1 MKKRKLILPS
11 IALAIVA
18 AFGLAAC
25 GGSSNNSGG
34 QSQNQGSS
42 EPQSLGEI
50 TITAEGKTDLIV
62 GETVQLRASVEGV
75 TWKSRSDAV
84 ATVDA
89 NGLVTAVGAGSVK
102 IRAEKDNYD
111 TGSITITVSKAPEK
125 EAHTIIDLEHADHY
139 SPTDIWGM
147 DLSAY
152 GMGFMGPG
160 DSPVEDNSGATE
172 DGHSLGWLQQ
182 GCKETLTFTSNK
194 AVEVEIGI
202 SMAYNAEMNLASALS
217 VKFNNNAIDMTGKVC
232 EGPEDGDNN
241 NYYDWHTTS
250 FGKVNLI
257 QGNNVLEIE
266 MIGQGPNMD
275 VLKIYSD
282 DKALQIAVV
291 DPVAKPKIEVTPAEV
306 EIFVGDTQQL
316 TTTAQGVTY
325 TSADPTVASVSE
337 TGLVT
342 GLKQGQTSITV
353 EKEGMKKA
361 TVSVKVTNKPVA
373 GQIVLEAEEA
383 TLSEGAQVEN
393 DNNASGTKS
402 VGYLSDGLSITFT
415 YNATEA
421 KEMKL
426 SVVGSSA
433 LMSWDNYPT
442 IVVSDQSLADSMTLS
457 FNDAAIDLTGKVF
470 EGSDSASM
478 SNFRLWH
485 EVDLG
490 NVNLKVGENKFVIT
504 AIGQGPNIDC
514 LKLTDPN
521 AQQGGQ
527 ENPPA
532 VTKYNVTFNA
542 NGGSGEMAAV
552 EVEEGS
558 EYTLPACAFT
568 APAGRVFAGWD
579 HTVQINQWQSTTT
592 TYQAGDKVTVS
603 ADMAFTAHWSYQK
616 DTPVDLTSAYY
627 AEAEAA
633 ELAGGAKVEA
643 KDDAH
648 GGKSVGYMS
657 AGASITLQFHA
668 SAAGKATLILLASSA
683 SANWN
688 VQPVQYYDQDLA
700 STTSIKVN
708 GVDVD
713 LTGKGL
719 NGADAPAFSQV
730 NLGEFDV
737 VAGNNTIVISAIA
750 QSCNID
756 AIAVV
761 SSLTLSDPLPPA
773 GLMFAELED
782 ATFERLEGQTAEDT
796 LTVVDQA
803 DAHGGKAVTNFKQG
817 SKVTVRI
824 NASAAGKVGLKLIC
838 ASTYVQNAW
847 GNDYMF
853 SQTIADALSVK
864 VNSNAVD
871 LTGKKIGSDW
881 SQVNYFDWTTLDLG
895 EIDVQLGEN
904 VIVLEALNEF
914 APNLDALRIQGSETL
929 TVTVL

>member
-1 MKKRKLILPS
+1 MKKSKLILPS
-11 IALAIVA
+11 IGLAIIA
-18 AFGLAAC
+18 AMGLVAC
-25 GGSSNNSGG
+25 GGGSNGGSQQGTSSV
-34 QSQNQGSS
+34 
-42 EPQSLGEI
+42 QSLGEI
-50 TITAEGKTDLIV
+50 TITAEGNKTDLLV
-62 GETVQLRASVEGV
+62 GEQVQLHASVEGV
-75 TWKSRSDAV
+75 SWKTRAAAV
-84 ATVDA
+84 ATVDDS
-89 NGLVTAVGAGSVK
+89 GLVTAVGAGSVK
-102 IRAEKDNYD
+102 IRAEKDGYD
-111 TGSITITVSKAPEK
+111 TGSITINVSKVPERAWK
-125 EAHTIIDLEHADHY
+125 YEVRLEEADHY
-139 SPTDIWGM
+139 DPDDFWGM

-152 GMGFMGPG
+152 GYGIMGPG
-160 DSPVEDNSGATE
+160 DSPIENNNGKTDDST
-172 DGHSLGWLQQ
+172 SLGYLQT
-182 GCKETLTFTSNK
+182 GCKETMTFTSDK
-194 AVEVEIGI
+194 AAQVELGVT
-202 SMAYNAEMNLASALS
+202 MAYNADTALDGVIT
-217 VKFNNNAIDMTGKVC
+217 VKFNGADISMANRVC
-232 EGPEDGDNN
+232 EGPEDEDTN
-241 NYYDWHTTS
+241 NYYDFHAVS
-250 FGKVNLI
+250 FGNVNLVA
-257 QGNNVLEIE
+257 GNNVLEIE
-266 MIGQGPNMD
+266 VLGQVAPNMD
-275 VLKIYSD
+275 KVVIWTEET
-282 DKALQIAVV
+282 LQIASVPAAQKEAIV
-291 DPVAKPKIEVTPAEV
+291 VTPTEKELIV
-306 EIFVGDTQQL
+306 DETVQL
-316 TTTAQGVTY
+316 VTETTGVSY
-325 TSADPTVASVSE
+325 ASSNENVATVSD

-342 GLKQGQTSITV
+342 AIAAGKATITV
-353 EKEGMKKA
+353 SKEGMKKA
-361 TVSVKVTNKPVA
+361 SVVITVKAKPVA
-373 GQIVLEAEEA
+373 GQIVLEAEDAVLPEGTSIQVETGDA
-383 TLSEGAQVEN
+383 SSGGKSIGYFSEGQ
-393 DNNASGTKS
+393 
-402 VGYLSDGLSITFT
+402 TFEIKYT
-415 YNATEA
+415 ATEA
-421 KEMKL
+421 KEMNLTLVAAPCSMKSDYSGIAEMNLAEAMSLKL
-426 SVVGSSA
+426 NGTA
-433 LMSWDNYPT
+433 
-442 IVVSDQSLADSMTLS
+442 ISLD
-457 FNDAAIDLTGKVF
+457 GKVLP
-470 EGSDSASM
+470 EVSGW
-478 SNFRLWH
+478 NFQNWN

-490 NVNLKVGENKFVIT
+490 KVNIVQGENTFT
-504 AIGQGPNIDC
+504 FEALAQGPNIDC
-514 LKLTDPN
+514 IKLTDPN
-521 AQQGGQ
+521 GGGQ
-527 ENPPA
+527 VTPPA
-532 VTKYNVTFNA
+532 VEKVTVSFNA
-542 NGGSGEMAAV
+542 NGGTGEMASV
-552 EVEEGS
+552 EVDKGS
-558 EYTLPACAFT
+558 EYTLPACTFT
-568 APAGRVFAGWD
+568 APVGRVFAGWD
-579 HTVQINQWQSTTT
+579 HTVQVNQWQSTTT

-737 VAGNNTIVISAIA
+737 VAGNNTVVISAIA

-761 SSLTLSDPLPPA
+761 SSLTISDPLPPA

-881 SQVNYFDWTTLDLG
+881 SQINYFDWTTLDLG